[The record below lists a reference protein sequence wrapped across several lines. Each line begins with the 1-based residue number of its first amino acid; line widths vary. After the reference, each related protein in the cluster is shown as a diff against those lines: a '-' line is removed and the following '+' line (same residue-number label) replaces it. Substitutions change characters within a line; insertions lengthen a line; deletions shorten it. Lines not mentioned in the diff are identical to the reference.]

1 MDPDIRAEKI
11 NALLENSDLRGVS
24 QMLDI
29 PYSTFT
35 KEMQKGDYVYIA
47 RENKYFKFIRNKN
60 DYVSS
65 KSYIKGTE
73 DYTEEL
79 AFLKENLEMLKK
91 LVANSEENKMLI
103 LDKAIYDTKAKFVN
117 KNLKVNEAIYEK
129 FSKLCESQF
138 PHLKIQDIIA
148 QSLLDFINKYQN
160 H

>member
-1 MDPDIRAEKI
+1 
-11 NALLENSDLRGVS
+11 
-24 QMLDI
+24 MLDI

-117 KNLKVNEAIYEK
+117 KNLKSERSHLRKIL
-129 FSKLCESQF
+129 KLCESQF

-148 QSLLDFINKYQN
+148 QSLLDFINKYS
-160 H
+160 